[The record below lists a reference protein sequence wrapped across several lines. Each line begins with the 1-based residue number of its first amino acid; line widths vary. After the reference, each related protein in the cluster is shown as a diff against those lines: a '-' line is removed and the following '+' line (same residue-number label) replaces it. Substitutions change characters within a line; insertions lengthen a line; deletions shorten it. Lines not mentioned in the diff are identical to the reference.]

1 MAGGYGAS
9 SCSELLRV
17 SWPVVSACPQK
28 VTLATEVGQVSPLI
42 VLSFM
47 GRAVRSQS
55 ERTESFSFSTEAP

>member
-9 SCSELLRV
+9 SCSGLLRV
-17 SWPVVSACPQK
+17 SWPVSACPQK

-55 ERTESFSFSTEAP
+55 ERTESFSVSIEAP